1 MRLDRPVRLLVLL
14 AFLAGPFGLL
24 SVDHAEFHACSG
36 DGAHDEATDHRDRDQ
51 RDRHDGH
58 PDDRAD
64 NGTGACPVCHAAGTP
79 GLDAPGQSAHTPA
92 LALEGSLPIPPDAH
106 PAVAAL
112 AAPRRS
118 RAPPALS

>member
-36 DGAHDEATDHRDRDQ
+36 DGARDESADHRHPDDR
-51 RDRHDGH
+51 H
-58 PDDRAD
+58 PDDRAGD
-64 NGTGACPVCHAAGTP
+64 ATGTCPVCHAAGTP

-92 LALEGSLPIPPDAH
+92 LALEGSLPLPPDAH
-106 PAVAAL
+106 PVVAAVG
-112 AAPRRS
+112 APRRS